1 MYNSSGAGNV
11 TPETLPM
18 YDQSA
23 LNAARFSQLALG
35 ALSNDQV
42 GLALELSN
50 ACVMCLKN
58 CVEE

>member
-1 MYNSSGAGNV
+1 MTY
-11 TPETLPM
+11 LPSNLPW

-35 ALSNDQV
+35 ALSNDQL

-50 ACVMCLKN
+50 ASVLCLKN
-58 CVEE
+58 CIEE